1 MSQEETRIAVLET
14 RTGQQDKDILNMKSD
29 LSSKIDKGFNDMK
42 ERFDNFIISNNGK
55 WKMYDNR
62 VTELERKMDKRIEKS
77 DERYNNI
84 EDKVDKMSKIQKF
97 FDAFDSFSNK
107 FTIAVLGS
115 IFLIACSI
123 YEKLK

>member
-1 MSQEETRIAVLET
+1 
-14 RTGQQDKDILNMKSD
+14 
-29 LSSKIDKGFNDMK
+29 
-42 ERFDNFIISNNGK
+42 
-55 WKMYDNR
+55 MYDNR
-62 VTELERKMDKRIEKS
+62 VTELEKKIEARIEKS
-77 DERYNNI
+77 DNRYNNI
-84 EDKVDKMSKIQKF
+84 EDRIEKMTRIQKF

>member
-14 RTGQQDKDILNMKSD
+14 RTAQQDKDISNMKSD